1 MDGSGDVFIAD
12 MGNNR
17 VVEVKANGTQ
27 TTVGSGLYFPEGV
40 AVDGSG
46 DVFIAD
52 TGNNRVVEVKAD
64 GTQTTVGSGL
74 INPAG
79 VAVDGSGDVFI
90 ADPSN
95 NRGGGGEGRRHPDHR
110 RLRAQVHPL
119 AWRWTARATSSSP
132 TTATTRW
139 WR

>member
-1 MDGSGDVFIAD
+1 M
-12 MGNNR
+12 
-17 VVEVKANGTQ
+17 
-27 TTVGSGLYFPEGV
+27 

-74 INPAG
+74 NDPVG
-79 VAVDGSGDVFI
+79 VAVDGTGDVFI
-90 ADPSN
+90 ADFGN
-95 NRGGGGEGRRHPDHR
+95 NRVVEVKADGTQTTVGSGLNHPVGVAVDG
-110 RLRAQVHPL
+110 
-119 AWRWTARATSSSP
+119 RATSSSP
-132 TTATTRW
+132 TPATTGW